1 MKRILY
7 LDNTTSSKSNFSK
20 MTQNDQIVIHKLFYG
35 MINNFTSVKERD
47 LTLFQRV

>member
-1 MKRILY
+1 MKLYILTIV
-7 LDNTTSSKSNFSK
+7 LPVKLIFLK
-20 MTQNDQIVIHKLFYG
+20 WQNDQIVIHKLFYG

>member
-35 MINNFTSVKERD
+35 MINFTSVKELD
-47 LTLFQRV
+47 LTLFQ